1 MCFFFL
7 FRDVVRSSSKSSL
20 DQSVVAVVSPQ
31 ATEKRAVAVAAS
43 QGAEGVLRCTHHTH
57 FIPID
62 AVSKVDATQ
71 RCKVSVL
78 FRHPVIRM
86 YLRCVRD

>member
-1 MCFFFL
+1 M
-7 FRDVVRSSSKSSL
+7 VRSSSKSSI
-20 DQSVVAVVSPQ
+20 DQSVVAVVEPQ
-31 ATEKRAVAVAAS
+31 ATEKRAVAAAAS

-62 AVSKVDATQ
+62 AVSKVDI
-71 RCKVSVL
+71 